1 MSSELDPERSM
12 EHRCGYR
19 RAVNVPVIL
28 RTRVGLVG
36 RAIVSDVSASGAFV
50 STSLPI
56 AVHAVVVVQFDVPE
70 VDGRTRRVNLE
81 AEIVR
86 HTPTGFGLEWTEF
99 APAAVRELYAAH
111 SEHGLEMPRV
121 RKYEK
126 AGSRK

>member
-1 MSSELDPERSM
+1 M

-28 RTRVGLVG
+28 RTRLGLAG
-36 RAIVSDVSASGAFV
+36 RAIISDLSASGAFV
-50 STSLPI
+50 STSLPV
-56 AVHAVVVVQFDVPE
+56 AVHAVVVVQFDVQGT
-70 VDGRTRRVNLE
+70 DGRARRVNVE

-86 HTPTGFGLEWTEF
+86 HTTTGFGLEWTEF

-111 SEHGLEMPRV
+111 FESSQELPRA
-121 RKYEK
+121 RKHDK